1 MDVLLVSPDERT
13 RGLIALAVRS
23 IERRVGSELRFRAA
37 RNGDLGL
44 RAARRERPEVIV
56 ADEIAS
62 RAGAFSLAR
71 SLRDDAEPYEGAI
84 VILLDRPQDAWLARW
99 SGADAWFVKPV
110 DPFELADRLL
120 DLVAEHAPNLKD
132 ALLARHVVST
142 TELEAANPNFVNGD
156 CNGGSHHP
164 DQNFFRRPIP
174 GWSRYATPIKGLYQA
189 SAATWPG
196 GGVHGAAGELIARQ
210 LLR

>member
-1 MDVLLVSPDERT
+1 VDVLLVSPDERT

-44 RAARRERPEVIV
+44 RAALRDRPEVIV

-71 SLRDDAEPYEGAI
+71 SLRDDARPYGGVI

-120 DLVAEHAPNLKD
+120 DLVTEQGFAD
-132 ALLARHVVST
+132 ASGERRTART
-142 TELEAANPNFVNGD
+142 
-156 CNGGSHHP
+156 
-164 DQNFFRRPIP
+164 
-174 GWSRYATPIKGLYQA
+174 
-189 SAATWPG
+189 
-196 GGVHGAAGELIARQ
+196 
-210 LLR
+210 